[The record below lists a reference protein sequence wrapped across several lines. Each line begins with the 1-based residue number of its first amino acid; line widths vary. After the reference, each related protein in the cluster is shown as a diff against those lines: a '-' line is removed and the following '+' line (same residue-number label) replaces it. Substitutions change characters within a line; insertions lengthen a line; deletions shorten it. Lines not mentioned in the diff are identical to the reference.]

1 VTHRA
6 SSSRV
11 RPVSVNRQATAQQRV
26 EWEIQTSILRGGVV
40 G

>member
-1 VTHRA
+1 
-6 SSSRV
+6 
-11 RPVSVNRQATAQQRV
+11 VNRQATAQQRV